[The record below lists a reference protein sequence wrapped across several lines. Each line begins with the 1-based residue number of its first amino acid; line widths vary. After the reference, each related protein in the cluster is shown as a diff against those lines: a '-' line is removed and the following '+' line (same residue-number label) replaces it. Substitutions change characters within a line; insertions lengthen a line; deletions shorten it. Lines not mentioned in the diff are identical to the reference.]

1 MNLRVLPWEYGIR
14 NLLRRPT
21 RSLLTLGALA
31 IVSILILVTV
41 GFIQGLT
48 KTLDVSGG
56 KQTAIVFSINMGE
69 NLEYSSIPMS
79 SGDVV
84 AGNVAGITKTDGV
97 LDVSSE
103 LFMGTQLQL
112 EDGSETFGLLR
123 GVTSR
128 VFRVREQVSITEGS
142 WPEPGEILV
151 GSMVET
157 KQGLGAKHLEVG
169 DAIEL
174 EGESWKISGRFAA
187 GGSVFE
193 SEIWCRL
200 TDLQQ
205 ATRRE
210 DLSLV
215 AIKCE
220 DDAAFSKLELFCRQR
235 YDLELQS
242 VAEREYYATLQ
253 RDYAPI
259 RTLGWTMVGLISIA
273 GLFAGLNT
281 MFGAVI
287 GRTREMAMLQAIGY
301 SRRAIMLSVIQEGVL
316 LGMGGAIIGA
326 LVSFLWIDGVAIRF
340 TMGAFEL
347 KVDQIAVLA
356 GCAAGFIMGLLG
368 SLIPGIRA
376 MKQDIV
382 LGLKSI

>member
-1 MNLRVLPWEYGIR
+1 
-14 NLLRRPT
+14 
-21 RSLLTLGALA
+21 
-31 IVSILILVTV
+31 
-41 GFIQGLT
+41 
-48 KTLDVSGG
+48 
-56 KQTAIVFSINMGE
+56 
-69 NLEYSSIPMS
+69 
-79 SGDVV
+79 
-84 AGNVAGITKTDGV
+84 
-97 LDVSSE
+97 
-103 LFMGTQLQL
+103 
-112 EDGSETFGLLR
+112 
-123 GVTSR
+123 
-128 VFRVREQVSITEGS
+128 
-142 WPEPGEILV
+142 
-151 GSMVET
+151 
-157 KQGLGAKHLEVG
+157 
-169 DAIEL
+169 
-174 EGESWKISGRFAA
+174 
-187 GGSVFE
+187 
-193 SEIWCRL
+193 
-200 TDLQQ
+200 
-205 ATRRE
+205 
-210 DLSLV
+210 
-215 AIKCE
+215 E

-326 LVSFLWIDGVAIRF
+326 LVSLLWIDGLAIRF

-356 GCAAGFIMGLLG
+356 GCAAGFVMGLLG
-368 SLIPGIRA
+368 SLIPGVRA